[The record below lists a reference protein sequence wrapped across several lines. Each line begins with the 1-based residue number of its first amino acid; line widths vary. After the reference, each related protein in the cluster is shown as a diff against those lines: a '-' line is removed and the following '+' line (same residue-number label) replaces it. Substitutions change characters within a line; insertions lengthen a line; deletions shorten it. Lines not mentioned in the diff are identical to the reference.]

1 MQGRARFLCLDSR
14 HVENVIGDYWFAGR
28 WILGSCK
35 DGEHISRA
43 LIVVGSAL
51 LFMSLLAL
59 RKSFACL
66 LHRGESVV
74 DWMSWSAKKHDLSAR
89 PTYILHLH
97 DRRRR
102 SGKFPNEAPES
113 RSNVIH

>member
-14 HVENVIGDYWFAGR
+14 HIENVIGVYWFAGR

-35 DGEHISRA
+35 NGEHISRA
-43 LIVVGSAL
+43 LIVIGTAL

-66 LHRGESVV
+66 LHRGENVV
-74 DWMSWSAKKHDLSAR
+74 DWMSWSAKEHSLLPDRLTCLIFMMEGGDPANFPMKLQRAG
-89 PTYILHLH
+89 PT
-97 DRRRR
+97 
-102 SGKFPNEAPES
+102 
-113 RSNVIH
+113 